1 MQLCNLDARLFMN
14 AYTATT
20 TSRSCPHIIMDQEEN
35 ALSSQLIPLVGK
47 LMDAV
52 QATGTKSIDL
62 ALPQIVVVGSQ
73 SAGV

>member
-1 MQLCNLDARLFMN
+1 
-14 AYTATT
+14 
-20 TSRSCPHIIMDQEEN
+20 MDQEEN